1 MNAGAANGGGDRAPA
16 PARGRGS
23 RWVRA
28 AADRVPTTWLAG
40 LATALFLA
48 GTAAFGGLSTAVAEP
63 VPELS
68 AGQEHTNAQLALS
81 VQRAVLVDDLPEVGV
96 EAGAGERV
104 LALIATVENRWTEP
118 LPTAGDTSVTQ
129 AVRIPDFGDA
139 RPDAVARY
147 DDATRYPWLQPRV
160 PAEVVMAWTV
170 DAGAFEA
177 GDTLSIELHD
187 TRLSL
192 GRLVTAGEAWGDPVL
207 AARVSVSITDVGAGA
222 STEEPR

>member
-1 MNAGAANGGGDRAPA
+1 MNAGAPNGGGDQPSA
-16 PARGRGS
+16 PARGRGL
-23 RWVRA
+23 RWIRA
-28 AADRVPTTWLAG
+28 ATDRVPTTWFAG

-48 GTAAFGGLSTAVAEP
+48 GTAAFGGLSTVAAEP
-63 VPELS
+63 VRELS
-68 AGQEHTNAQLALS
+68 AGQEHINDQLALS

-96 EAGAGERV
+96 EAGAGKRV
-104 LALIATVENRWTEP
+104 LALIATVENRWTQP
-118 LPTAGDTSVTQ
+118 LPTVGDTSVTQ
-129 AVRIPDFGDA
+129 AVRVPDLGDT

-147 DDATRYPWLQPRV
+147 DDATHSPWLQPRV

-177 GDTLSIELHD
+177 GDTLSVELHD
-187 TRLSL
+187 TRLSV
-192 GRLVTAGEAWGDPVL
+192 GRLVTAGEAWVDPVL